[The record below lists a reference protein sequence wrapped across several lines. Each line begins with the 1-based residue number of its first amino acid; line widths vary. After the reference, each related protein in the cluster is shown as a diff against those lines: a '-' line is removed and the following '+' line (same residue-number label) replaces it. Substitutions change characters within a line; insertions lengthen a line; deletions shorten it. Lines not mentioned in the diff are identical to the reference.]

1 LRAEGRLGSTIINGE
16 VKTYTRG
23 MTMSEYTP
31 WLKTRTFALEE
42 EPILGDYFTDYMNR
56 EDVRK
61 AFNIPSEV

>member
-1 LRAEGRLGSTIINGE
+1 
-16 VKTYTRG
+16 
-23 MTMSEYTP
+23 MSEYTP
-31 WLKTRTFALEE
+31 WLKTRTFSEEE